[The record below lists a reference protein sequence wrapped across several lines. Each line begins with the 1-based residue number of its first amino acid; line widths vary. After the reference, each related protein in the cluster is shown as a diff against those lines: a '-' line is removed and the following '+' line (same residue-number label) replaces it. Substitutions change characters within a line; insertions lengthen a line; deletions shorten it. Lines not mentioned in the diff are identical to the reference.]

1 MAWKRLGVRFPLSP
15 LMKTKYQAAQNF
27 QDVNAISIPLGWN
40 QNNIADLSG
49 KKYLITGATSGLGAE
64 CARVLLRKGAK
75 VTITARDL
83 KKAAKVEAAFGKFTG
98 SLEIVEMDLADLVSV
113 RAAASTINNGI
124 KKTGKKYDGVIL
136 NAGIMATPYSAT
148 KDGFELQMG
157 TNHLGHFAFAGLI
170 HKQIAG
176 RIVSVASQAHRI
188 GSFGS
193 NSIDDIRDRCLGV
206 GKYSPWAAYGSSK
219 LANLLFIAE
228 LERRRLANKWEL
240 TPLAAHPG
248 WAATNLFGV
257 ASAMTGKHF
266 QEKLMNEFNN
276 VFAQSV
282 EKGALP
288 LLAALTFPN
297 LIGSSYLGPSQFFEM
312 RGTPKLTRARA
323 LAYDQVLAGNL
334 WTVSEELTGVSWENS
349 VRA

>member
-15 LMKTKYQAAQNF
+15 LMKTKYKATQYIDALT
-27 QDVNAISIPLGWN
+27 IPLGWSE
-40 QNNIADLSG
+40 NNIADLSG
-49 KKYLITGATSGLGAE
+49 KKFLITGATSGLGAQ
-64 CARVLLRKGAK
+64 CARVLLRKGAE

-83 KKAAKVEAAFGKFTG
+83 KKAEKVEAAFGKFSGT
-98 SLEIVEMDLADLVSV
+98 LEVVEMDLADLASV

-124 KKTGKKYDGVIL
+124 NKNGKKYDGVIL
-136 NAGIMATPYSAT
+136 NAGIMATPYSST

-157 TNHLGHFAFAGLI
+157 TNHLGHFALAGLI
-170 HKQIAG
+170 HKKIAG

-193 NSIDDIRDRCLGV
+193 NSIDDIRDRCCGV

-228 LERRRLANKWEL
+228 LERRRLANKWDL

-257 ASAMTGKHF
+257 APAMAGKHL
-266 QEKLMNEFNN
+266 QEKVMNEINK
-276 VFAQSV
+276 VFAQSA
-282 EKGALP
+282 EMGALP

-297 LIGSSYLGPSQFFEM
+297 LIGSSYVGPSQYFEM

-349 VRA
+349 ARA